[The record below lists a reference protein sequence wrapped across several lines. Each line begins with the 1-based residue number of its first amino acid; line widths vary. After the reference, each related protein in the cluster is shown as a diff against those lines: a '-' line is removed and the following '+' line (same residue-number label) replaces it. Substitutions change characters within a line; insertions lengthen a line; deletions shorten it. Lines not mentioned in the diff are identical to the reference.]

1 MQSRHFKSRKF
12 TFAVLGTCAVLAV
25 FATSMVTMVLC
36 PAIAPQIV
44 NLANIAIVFLGS
56 VTGVMVGGQSFVD
69 WKHGSASQFND
80 INDTA
85 NITEDRRENSDERIS
100 TIEKIE
106 RPRDY
111 DSADV
116 P

>member
-1 MQSRHFKSRKF
+1 
-12 TFAVLGTCAVLAV
+12 
-25 FATSMVTMVLC
+25 MVTCPVL
-36 PAIAPQIV
+36 APQIV

-69 WKHGSASQFND
+69 WKHGSASQFRSND
-80 INDTA
+80 INDTR
-85 NITEDRRENSDERIS
+85 TENVSTTER
-100 TIEKIE
+100 IE

-111 DSADV
+111 DSEDL